1 MRIVTRDPFTREL
14 ETWRNTMEQLLNE
27 LPRTS
32 YREDRP
38 WVLPLDVIETEDQ
51 FIVKA
56 SIPGIDPDDLDITF
70 SDNIL
75 TIQGEI
81 KAESEHPEG
90 RYLLRER
97 GFGLFQRSIAL
108 PERVEADKIEA
119 TYKDGVLILSIPKV
133 EEIKPKR
140 ISIKTK

>member
-1 MRIVTRDPFTREL
+1 MRIVTRAPISREL
-14 ETWRNTMEQLLNE
+14 DVWRNTMESLLNE

-32 YREDRP
+32 YQENRP
-38 WVLPLDVIETEDQ
+38 WVLPLDVIETDDGY
-51 FIVKA
+51 IVKA
-56 SIPGIDPDDLDITF
+56 SLPGVNPEDIDITF

-81 KAESEHPEG
+81 KEDVEEEQG

-97 GFGLFQRSIAL
+97 RFGLFQRSIAL
-108 PERVEADKIEA
+108 PERVDADKIEA
-119 TYKDGVLILSIPKV
+119 TYEDGVLVLFIPKV

>member
-1 MRIVTRDPFTREL
+1 MRMITRDPFTREL
-14 ETWRNTMEQLLNE
+14 EAWRNTMEQLLSE
-27 LPRTS
+27 LPRTG
-32 YREDRP
+32 YQENRP
-38 WVLPLDVIETEDQ
+38 WVLPLDVIETDDK

-56 SIPGIDPDDLDITF
+56 SIPGVNPEDIDITF

-81 KAESEHPEG
+81 KAETEKTEG
-90 RYLLRER
+90 KYLLRER
-97 GFGLFQRSIAL
+97 RFGLFQRSIAL
-108 PERVEADKIEA
+108 PERVDADKIEA
-119 TYKDGVLILSIPKV
+119 TFEDGVLILSIPKV